1 MFVRSAALGVCIP
14 KIWELN
20 YIFLC
25 NKLKNRLT
33 AVVKNSIPYL
43 DCVYTTTEPAFHIW
57 ELILV
62 RGLNA
67 CLEPTNKS
75 AKRADMQT
83 QMLRLIGGWAVF
95 LSAFCFYL
103 STVVIRWS
111 QAEVSL
117 APSFFVF
124 TRFLLGF
131 LVVSMVMACRHQRPR
146 PRNYH
151 LLLGRTVFNCVAVY
165 CFYMAVKYTSV
176 AEANILNMTY
186 PVFVALISWFL
197 LRNQRDAVAL
207 MMVAVAFAG
216 IWLILAPGK
225 IDFKTANLWGLASG
239 LSASLSMTYLNISRQ
254 VHDTNTV
261 LFFMFGLGALLI
273 LAVFH
278 GDFFWPDSRELY
290 YLMLCAASGVAG
302 QFLLTV
308 GFRYVTVV
316 DGSIISSMRILLAA
330 LLGPFVVGELPL
342 NAAGWGGALLLF
354 AANAVLALR
363 RSI

>member
-1 MFVRSAALGVCIP
+1 
-14 KIWELN
+14 
-20 YIFLC
+20 
-25 NKLKNRLT
+25 
-33 AVVKNSIPYL
+33 
-43 DCVYTTTEPAFHIW
+43 
-57 ELILV
+57 
-62 RGLNA
+62 
-67 CLEPTNKS
+67 
-75 AKRADMQT
+75 MQKP
-83 QMLRLIGGWAVF
+83 MLRLVGGWAIF

-124 TRFLLGF
+124 SRFLLGF
-131 LVVSMVMACRHQRPR
+131 LVVCAVMAYRHQLPR
-146 PRNYH
+146 PRSYH

-197 LRNQRDAVAL
+197 LRRQRDPVAL
-207 MMVAVAFAG
+207 VMVVIAFAG

-239 LSASLSMTYLNISRQ
+239 LTASLSMTYLNISRQ
-254 VHDTNTV
+254 IHDTNTV

-273 LAVFH
+273 LVIFQ
-278 GDFFWPDSRELY
+278 GDFFWPDSQELY
-290 YLMLCAASGVAG
+290 YLGLCAVSGVAG
-302 QFLLTV
+302 QFLLTI

-330 LLGPFVVGELPL
+330 LLGPLVVDELPL
-342 NAAGWGGALLLF
+342 NAAGWVGALLLF
-354 AANAVLALR
+354 GANVLLAVR
-363 RSI
+363 RGRQE

>member
-1 MFVRSAALGVCIP
+1 
-14 KIWELN
+14 
-20 YIFLC
+20 
-25 NKLKNRLT
+25 
-33 AVVKNSIPYL
+33 
-43 DCVYTTTEPAFHIW
+43 
-57 ELILV
+57 
-62 RGLNA
+62 
-67 CLEPTNKS
+67 
-75 AKRADMQT
+75 MQKP
-83 QMLRLIGGWAVF
+83 MLRLVGGWAIF

-124 TRFLLGF
+124 SRFLMGF
-131 LVVSMVMACRHQRPR
+131 LVVCAVMAYRHQLPR
-146 PRNYH
+146 PRSYH

-197 LRNQRDAVAL
+197 LRRQRDPVAL
-207 MMVAVAFAG
+207 VMVVIAFAG

-239 LSASLSMTYLNISRQ
+239 LTASLSMTYLNISRQ
-254 VHDTNTV
+254 IHDTNTV

-273 LAVFH
+273 LVIFQ
-278 GDFFWPDSRELY
+278 GDFFWPDSQELY
-290 YLMLCAASGVAG
+290 YLGLCAASGVAG
-302 QFLLTV
+302 QFLLTI

-330 LLGPFVVGELPL
+330 LLGPLVVDELPL
-342 NAAGWGGALLLF
+342 NAAGWVGALLLF
-354 AANAVLALR
+354 GANVLLAVR
-363 RSI
+363 RGRQE

>member
-1 MFVRSAALGVCIP
+1 M
-14 KIWELN
+14 
-20 YIFLC
+20 
-25 NKLKNRLT
+25 
-33 AVVKNSIPYL
+33 
-43 DCVYTTTEPAFHIW
+43 
-57 ELILV
+57 
-62 RGLNA
+62 
-67 CLEPTNKS
+67 LEGADKS
-75 AKRADMQT
+75 AKRASMQKP
-83 QMLRLIGGWAVF
+83 MLRFVGGWAVF

-117 APSFFVF
+117 EPSYFVF

-131 LVVSMVMACRHQRPR
+131 LVVCAAMASRRQLPR
-146 PRNYH
+146 PRSYH

-197 LRNQRDAVAL
+197 LRRQRDPVA
-207 MMVAVAFAG
+207 MAMVVVAFAG

-225 IDFKTANLWGLASG
+225 IDFKTANLWGVASG
-239 LSASLSMTYLNISRQ
+239 LSASLSMTYLNVSRQ

-273 LAVFH
+273 FVIFH
-278 GDFFWPDSRELY
+278 GDFFWPDSQELY
-290 YLMLCAASGVAG
+290 YLGLCAATGVAG

-330 LLGPFVVGELPL
+330 LLGPYVVGELPL
-342 NAAGWGGALLLF
+342 DASGWIGALLLF
-354 AANAVLALR
+354 AANALLGVR
-363 RSI
+363 RGIQEYHP